1 MENTGL
7 QYENSLTRQAEEA
20 MDMWTKELA
29 DMSEELMN
37 DPMAVV
43 RSLNDARNLCTA
55 GFLMRRQ
62 IQVSFP
68 ELLGGVSEETG
79 ESYEDL
85 TVNNN
90 VPWPEKFLKNLSSR
104 LEKYML
110 KEQNEVVKAI
120 EWFQW
125 LSDKKYPRKR
135 ELAVKLS
142 FLLNMDDYTTTKFL
156 LACGHEPFSVRNP
169 LDCICLFC
177 KMLRPQ
183 GDWTK
188 VKSILKKYEQ
198 NRPQDAEDGGITQTV
213 GNIGM
218 TRMISNQ
225 IPELAGIS
233 VPESEREDMED
244 KLIEYMYSVDP
255 EFTRRKIL
263 VKKDKKTKKVVSD
276 NLSVYYSGYSLQR
289 RKDLMEL
296 TRYLVKLY
304 PTYDY
309 WAYHKGDR
317 RNDAVGKV
325 SNSGDNQVKVE
336 IAEDGYP
343 DMGSLARAFMCAH
356 GWQFAEPGEFGLPSH

>member
-1 MENTGL
+1 MENTCL
-7 QYENSLTRQAEEA
+7 QYENSLTRQAEES
-20 MDMWTKELA
+20 MDIWTKELA

-62 IQVSFP
+62 IQASFS
-68 ELLGGVSEETG
+68 ELLRDASEETG

-198 NRPQDAEDGGITQTV
+198 NRPQDAEDAGKTQTV

-276 NLSVYYSGYSLQR
+276 NLSVYYSGYGKSGQSIYVCSWLAVCR
-289 RKDLMEL
+289 
-296 TRYLVKLY
+296 TRGVWPAITWK
-304 PTYDY
+304 
-309 WAYHKGDR
+309 
-317 RNDAVGKV
+317 
-325 SNSGDNQVKVE
+325 S
-336 IAEDGYP
+336 ED
-343 DMGSLARAFMCAH
+343 
-356 GWQFAEPGEFGLPSH
+356 ET

>member
-1 MENTGL
+1 MENTCL
-7 QYENSLTRQAEEA
+7 QYENSLTRQAEES
-20 MDMWTKELA
+20 MDIWTKELA

-62 IQVSFP
+62 IQASFS
-68 ELLGGVSEETG
+68 ELLRDASEETG

-198 NRPQDAEDGGITQTV
+198 NRPQDAEDAGITQTV

-276 NLSVYYSGYSLQR
+276 NLSVYYSGYGKSGQSIYVCSWLAVCR
-289 RKDLMEL
+289 
-296 TRYLVKLY
+296 TRGAWPAITWK
-304 PTYDY
+304 
-309 WAYHKGDR
+309 
-317 RNDAVGKV
+317 
-325 SNSGDNQVKVE
+325 S
-336 IAEDGYP
+336 ED
-343 DMGSLARAFMCAH
+343 
-356 GWQFAEPGEFGLPSH
+356 ET